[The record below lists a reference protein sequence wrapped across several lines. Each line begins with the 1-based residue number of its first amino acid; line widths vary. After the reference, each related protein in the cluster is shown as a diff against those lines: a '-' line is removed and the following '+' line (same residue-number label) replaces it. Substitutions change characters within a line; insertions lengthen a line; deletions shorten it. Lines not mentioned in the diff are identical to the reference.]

1 MKITDRRERVM
12 SNLLEIR
19 ENIKRI
25 YGKYEMYITPVL
37 KFLLT
42 LVAIL
47 MINSEL
53 GYMDLLKNIF
63 VVLMASVACAILPW
77 GCSLV
82 VSALF
87 VVGHIYAMAMECAVV
102 ALAIFAIMFL
112 LYFRF
117 TPKDALLV
125 LLTPICFFLKIP
137 YLIPICVGLVCTP
150 VSVVAVGCGVV
161 THYMVDSVS
170 ESAIAMAGAEGEVIS
185 KFKMMLEG
193 VMGNTTMFVTL
204 FAFILTIVVV
214 YIIRRLAIDHSW
226 TVAMVTGAIVNAMI
240 LLVGDLLLDTK
251 ISIVWLL
258 LGSILAV
265 LVAKVLQFFVFNV
278 DYSRTERVQFE
289 DDEYYYYVKAVP
301 KVTVAPA
308 AKTVKKIN
316 SSRMY

>member
-1 MKITDRRERVM
+1 M

-47 MINSEL
+47 MINAEL
-53 GYMDLLKNIF
+53 GYMGLLKNIF
-63 VVLMASVACAILPW
+63 VVLMASLACAVLPW
-77 GCSLV
+77 GFTLV

-87 VVGHIYAMAMECAVV
+87 IVGHIYALAMECALI
-102 ALAIFAIMFL
+102 ALAIFVVMFL

-117 TPKDALLV
+117 TPKDALIV
-125 LLTPICFFLKIP
+125 LLTPICFFLKVP
-137 YLIPICVGLVCTP
+137 YLIPICVGLVGTP
-150 VSVVAVGCGVV
+150 VGIVSVSCGVI
-161 THYMVDSVS
+161 THYMIDSLS
-170 ESAIAMAGAEGEVIS
+170 ESALAMVGTEGEASS
-185 KFKMMLEG
+185 KFRIMLDG
-193 VMGNTTMFVTL
+193 LMGNTTMIITL
-204 FAFILTIVVV
+204 FSFIVTVVVV
-214 YIIRRLAIDHSW
+214 YIIRRMAIDYSW
-226 TVAMVTGAIVNAMI
+226 TVAMVTGAIINAMI

-258 LGSILAV
+258 IGSVLSV

-278 DYSRTERVQFE
+278 DYSITEKVQFE

-301 KVTVAPA
+301 KVNVAPA
-308 AKTVKKIN
+308 SKTVKKIN
-316 SSRMY
+316 SSRTY

>member
-1 MKITDRRERVM
+1 M

-25 YGKYEMYITPVL
+25 YGKYEMYITPAL
-37 KFLLT
+37 KFLLA
-42 LVAIL
+42 LVAII

-53 GYMDLLKNIF
+53 GYMNILKNVF

-77 GCSLV
+77 GFTLV
-82 VSALF
+82 IGALF
-87 VVGHIYAMAMECAVV
+87 VVGHIYAMAMECALI
-102 ALAIFAIMFL
+102 ALAIFVIMFL

-125 LLTPICFFLKIP
+125 ILTPICFFLKIP
-137 YLIPICVGLVCTP
+137 YLIPICVGLVGTP
-150 VSVVAVGCGVV
+150 VSVVAVSCGVV
-161 THYMVDSVS
+161 TYYMINSVS
-170 ESAIAMAGAEGEVIS
+170 ESAIAMAGAEAEVSS

-193 VMGNTTMFVTL
+193 IMGNTAMIVTL
-204 FAFILTIVVV
+204 FAFIVTVVVV
-214 YIIRRLAIDHSW
+214 YLIRRLSIDNSW
-226 TVAMVTGAIVNAMI
+226 TIAMITGAIINAMI

-258 LGSILAV
+258 IGSVLAV

-278 DYSRTERVQFE
+278 DYTRTERVQFE

-308 AKTVKKIN
+308 SKTVKKIN
-316 SSRMY
+316 SSR

>member
-1 MKITDRRERVM
+1 M
-12 SNLLEIR
+12 SNLLELR

-25 YGKYEMYITPVL
+25 YGKYEMYITPAL
-37 KFLLT
+37 KFVLA
-42 LVAIL
+42 LVAII

-53 GYMDLLKNIF
+53 GYMNLLNNVF

-77 GCSLV
+77 GFTLI

-87 VVGHIYAMAMECAVV
+87 VVGHIYAMAMECALI
-102 ALAIFAIMFL
+102 ALAIFAVMFL

-117 TPKDALLV
+117 TPKDAILV
-125 LLTPICFFLKIP
+125 ILTPICFFLKIP

-150 VSVVAVGCGVV
+150 VSAVAVACGVV
-161 THYMVDSVS
+161 THYMIDSVS
-170 ESAIAMAGAEGEVIS
+170 ESAIAVAGAEGEVGS
-185 KFKMMLEG
+185 QFKMMLEG
-193 VMGNTTMFVTL
+193 IMGNTTMIVTL
-204 FAFILTIVVV
+204 FAFIVTVVVV
-214 YIIRRLAIDHSW
+214 YLIRRLSIDNSW
-226 TVAMVTGAIVNAMI
+226 TIAMITGAVVNAMI

-258 LGSILAV
+258 VGSVLAV

-278 DYSRTERVQFE
+278 DYTRTERVQFE

-308 AKTVKKIN
+308 SKTVKKIN
-316 SSRMY
+316 SSR

>member
-1 MKITDRRERVM
+1 M

-25 YGKYEMYITPVL
+25 YGKYEMYITPAL
-37 KFLLT
+37 KFVLA

-47 MINSEL
+47 IINSEL
-53 GYMDLLKNIF
+53 GYMEILKNIF
-63 VVLMASVACAILPW
+63 IVLMASVACAILPW
-77 GCSLV
+77 GFSLV

-87 VVGHIYAMAMECAVV
+87 IVGHIYAMAMECALI
-102 ALAIFAIMFL
+102 ALAIFAVMFL

-125 LLTPICFFLKIP
+125 ILTPICFLLKVP
-137 YLIPICVGLVCTP
+137 YLIPICVGLVYTP
-150 VSVVAVGCGVV
+150 VSAVAVCFGVV
-161 THYMVDSVS
+161 TYYMIDSVS
-170 ESAIAMAGAEGEVIS
+170 ESAIAMAGAEGEASS

-193 VMGNTTMFVTL
+193 IMGNTTMLVAL
-204 FAFILTIVVV
+204 FAFVVTIVVV

-226 TVAMVTGAIVNAMI
+226 TVAMITGAIVNAMI

-258 LGSILAV
+258 IGSVLAV
-265 LVAKVLQFFVFNV
+265 LIAKVLQFFVFNV

-316 SSRMY
+316 SSRTY